1 MEATDAGQEGSRA
14 GERRMSNEDVAD
26 TKEDR
31 MSDAAMISKTGG
43 RRQSGDYAALRSV
56 LDEAFLQSAEGKGN
70 ARHANDKP
78 FGKQPILEIGRM
90 VGPGFAAGQIMK
102 KAQEAIGMAA
112 RGETEAAANELLGAI
127 VYAASAVV
135 LVREKPVAVEAD
147 ASRLIEPDVAPRPFK
162 VEAGKS
168 YLTRGGLVVGPMEKR
183 RFGDGN
189 TEVYPWGASQRMPC
203 AFTSSWTDLGAFHAF
218 STDPKLQ
225 AFDLVEEV

>member
-1 MEATDAGQEGSRA
+1 
-14 GERRMSNEDVAD
+14 MSNEDVAD

-43 RRQSGDYAALRSV
+43 RGQSGDYAALRSV

-78 FGKQPILEIGRM
+78 FDKQPILEIGRM

-135 LVREKPVAVEAD
+135 LVREKMVAVEAD
-147 ASRLIEPDVAPRPFK
+147 ASRLIEPEVAPRPFK
-162 VEAGKS
+162 VGDRVDLRSLESDPESERGKVTFIGDS
-168 YLTRGGLVVGPMEKR
+168 RACVRWDQLGESWHPLSSLVHV
-183 RFGDGN
+183 D
-189 TEVYPWGASQRMPC
+189 
-203 AFTSSWTDLGAFHAF
+203 
-218 STDPKLQ
+218 
-225 AFDLVEEV
+225 

>member
-1 MEATDAGQEGSRA
+1 MEETDAGQEGSRA

-43 RRQSGDYAALRSV
+43 RRQSGDYAALQNV

-78 FGKQPILEIGRM
+78 FDKQPILEIGRM

-147 ASRLIEPDVAPRPFK
+147 ASRLIEPEVAPRPFK
-162 VEAGKS
+162 VGDKVRHRRIPEAGLGEIIEKAHAGNFVVRYDS
-168 YLTRGGLVVGPMEKR
+168 GGYG
-183 RFGDGN
+183 
-189 TEVYPWGASQRMPC
+189 YC
-203 AFTSSWTDLGAFHAF
+203 
-218 STDPKLQ
+218 TDPVET
-225 AFDLVEEV
+225 LVHVD

>member
-1 MEATDAGQEGSRA
+1 
-14 GERRMSNEDVAD
+14 MSNEDVAD

-43 RRQSGDYAALRSV
+43 GRQSGDYAALQSV

-78 FGKQPILEIGRM
+78 FDKQPILEIGRM

-135 LVREKPVAVEAD
+135 LVREKAEPVFKTGDYVEGTMSWPSGEVELRHAEPLPD
-147 ASRLIEPDVAPRPFK
+147 ASRLIEPEVAPRPFK
-162 VEAGKS
+162 VGDKVNARGCESDGVPGILRKKAGAQWAIDWSDGSSDRPMFLEA
-168 YLTRGGLVVGPMEKR
+168 
-183 RFGDGN
+183 
-189 TEVYPWGASQRMPC
+189 
-203 AFTSSWTDLGAFHAF
+203 
-218 STDPKLQ
+218 
-225 AFDLVEEV
+225 DLVHVD

>member
-1 MEATDAGQEGSRA
+1 MEATDAWQEGLRA

-43 RRQSGDYAALRSV
+43 SRQSGDYAALQSV

-78 FGKQPILEIGRM
+78 FDKQPILEIGRM

-147 ASRLIEPDVAPRPFK
+147 ASRLIEPEVALRPFK
-162 VEAGKS
+162 AG
-168 YLTRGGLVVGPMEKR
+168 
-183 RFGDGN
+183 
-189 TEVYPWGASQRMPC
+189 
-203 AFTSSWTDLGAFHAF
+203 
-218 STDPKLQ
+218 
-225 AFDLVEEV
+225 DLVSAPEYAPNFQRGHLYSEEHGEWAVVWPGRDYHGGHCWREDELVHVD